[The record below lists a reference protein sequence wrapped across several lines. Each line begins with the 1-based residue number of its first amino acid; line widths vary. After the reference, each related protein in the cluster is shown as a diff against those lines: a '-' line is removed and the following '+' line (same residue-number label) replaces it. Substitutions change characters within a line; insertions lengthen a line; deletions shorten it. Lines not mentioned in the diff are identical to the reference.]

1 MGYITYC
8 SGAVRE
14 SGIRS
19 IFDRLY
25 SQYAEER
32 KAYAA
37 SHRHRMISQ
46 YATENYMNDLLSEM
60 IAEDPLQRLG
70 VLFQYP
76 LKLLVATGVNLTDEE
91 AVYAGNSWT
100 KVDFLLY
107 DKVTRLP
114 VLVVEVDG
122 MSFHQEGSEQHR
134 RDLLKNA
141 ILEKSGVKFLRLS
154 TKGSR
159 EREQIKNALA
169 SCGY

>member
-122 MSFHQEGSEQHR
+122 MSFHQEGSEQYR

-141 ILEKSGVKFLRLS
+141 ILEKSGVKILRLS